1 MPPPFGRTPPRRSTQ
16 AADGTQAVVVKA
28 LAGVPPLAEIITRLP
43 VTPLTALPAARRSR
57 PSLLRPLLVALA
69 LTALSIALSLAV
81 TSIIRR
87 RRASGGTP
95 TVIPTAAAAPAP
107 TKEPVAIPID
117 VAASPAP
124 GEAWVPEAVEEPQ
137 APLTDAP
144 EAIPTEETSASLE
157 GLAATNGAPE
167 RS

>member
-1 MPPPFGRTPPRRSTQ
+1 M
-16 AADGTQAVVVKA
+16 
-28 LAGVPPLAEIITRLP
+28 
-43 VTPLTALPAARRSR
+43 
-57 PSLLRPLLVALA
+57 
-69 LTALSIALSLAV
+69 
-81 TSIIRR
+81 
-87 RRASGGTP
+87 
-95 TVIPTAAAAPAP
+95 IPTAAAAPAP

-137 APLTDAP
+137 ALLTDAP